1 MNIIIEGIDKA
12 GKSTI
17 AADIRE
23 ALYPANPVT
32 FKLTQKPQQ
41 GNFFSQE
48 MIPVIYKEMF
58 GQTMH
63 SQNSDHLFIFDRS
76 YPSEMVYSIK
86 RGYDA
91 MSNPGLLEL
100 DAQLGEGHNTL
111 LIYCEADAKTI
122 SKRFKSEGEE
132 YLTDEDIE
140 SILERYNTFLMKTKL
155 PFIKINSLTDRGANL
170 AAVRKFLNR

>member
-23 ALYPANPVT
+23 ALYPVNPIT

-41 GNFFSQE
+41 DNFFSQE
-48 MIPVIYKEMF
+48 AVITLYKEMF
-58 GQTMH
+58 GQTRH
-63 SQNSDHLFIFDRS
+63 PQNAEHLFIFDRS

-91 MSNPGLLEL
+91 LSNKDLLEL
-100 DAQLGEGHNTL
+100 DAKLGEEHNTL

-122 SKRFKSEGEE
+122 SKRFKSEKEE

-140 SILERYNTFLMKTKL
+140 QILERYNIFLMKTKL

>member
-48 MIPVIYKEMF
+48 AVITLYKEMF
-58 GQTMH
+58 GQTRH
-63 SQNSDHLFIFDRS
+63 AQNADHLFIFDRS

-91 MSNPGLLEL
+91 LSNKDLLEFY
-100 DAQLGEGHNTL
+100 E
-111 LIYCEADAKTI
+111 
-122 SKRFKSEGEE
+122 
-132 YLTDEDIE
+132 
-140 SILERYNTFLMKTKL
+140 
-155 PFIKINSLTDRGANL
+155 
-170 AAVRKFLNR
+170 